1 MKGQRSI
8 LRNKGVQSLL
18 ASLLCIVVGL
28 LVGYL
33 VLLIINPAGAWEA
46 ITTIVKNFFYYPSPQ
61 AQLRYFGNTLV
72 KTAPRPGTCPGSCAC
87 WPPWRQGPCWGPSP
101 AL

>member
-46 ITTIVKNFFYYPSPQ
+46 ITTIVKNFFYYPSP
-61 AQLRYFGNTLV
+61 
-72 KTAPRPGTCPGSCAC
+72 RPSCAISAT
-87 WPPWRQGPCWGPSP
+87 PWSRLRPC
-101 AL
+101 